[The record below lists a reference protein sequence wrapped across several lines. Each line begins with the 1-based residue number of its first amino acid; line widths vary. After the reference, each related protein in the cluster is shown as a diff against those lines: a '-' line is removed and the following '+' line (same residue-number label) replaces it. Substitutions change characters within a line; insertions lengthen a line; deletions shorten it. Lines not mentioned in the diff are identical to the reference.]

1 MLPISTEMR
10 YCEIS
15 KEMSPLYFGL
25 AVFCLL
31 EARASEYDMQSLP
44 SPLYSVHTNSV
55 TITSNWQ
62 KTPSPKYNDDIYLLT
77 YEYLISEFQAWT
89 FMYGYYSISQH
100 SKHLLLNVS
109 TNKNTFHC
117 FVTGAFHFRVFQR
130 KQSL

>member
-15 KEMSPLYFGL
+15 KEMSSLYFGL
-25 AVFCLL
+25 AVFCLF
-31 EARASEYDMQSLP
+31 EARAPEFDMQSLP
-44 SPLYSVHTNSV
+44 SPLNSVHTNSV
-55 TITSNWQ
+55 TITSNWW

-77 YEYLISEFQAWT
+77 YKYLISEFPAWT
-89 FMYGYYSISQH
+89 FMYGFYSISQH
-100 SKHLLLNVS
+100 RKHLMLNVS

-117 FVTGAFHFRVFQR
+117 FITEASYFRVIKR